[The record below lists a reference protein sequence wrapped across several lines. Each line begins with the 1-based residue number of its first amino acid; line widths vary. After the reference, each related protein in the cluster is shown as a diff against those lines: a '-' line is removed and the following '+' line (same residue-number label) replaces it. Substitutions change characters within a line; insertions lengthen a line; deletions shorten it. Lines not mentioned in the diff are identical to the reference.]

1 MTNKGEMLYFVITS
15 VVTSYL
21 LIRGIINLFS
31 DPITGVTMLVLA
43 VLLVFSTANKKI
55 RRY

>member
-1 MTNKGEMLYFVITS
+1 MTNKGERLFFILTYVI
-15 VVTSYL
+15 TSYL

-43 VLLVFSTANKKI
+43 VLFVFSIVKKKI
-55 RRY
+55 NY

>member
-43 VLLVFSTANKKI
+43 MLLVFSTANKKI

>member
-1 MTNKGEMLYFVITS
+1 MTNKGETLFFILTYVII
-15 VVTSYL
+15 SYL

-43 VLLVFSTANKKI
+43 MLIVFSIVKKKI
-55 RRY
+55 NY